1 MEVYQSFD
9 LFVEKDGDV
18 EFRFTKIIIR
28 GPNRDFYYAITEDR
42 VRIPITIDLDKL
54 NKIPIDTDTI
64 WPRYSAR
71 LLQAPSPVPQDSY
84 LKETDL
90 YSYEECPK
98 GMEAQETPLSD
109 LVLHEIEAY
118 ELLSSEKASASQY
131 CRIPRLRREL
141 KDSTPFDKDLLLEGI
156 DRGIRHLHS
165 LGIVHND
172 INPTNIMF
180 DELDRPV
187 IIDFDSWGREG
198 QKLER
203 GMKKGT
209 LAWSI
214 NGLPY
219 EYALFRNDVFGLS
232 RLKEFIYDPK
242 HNVTMSR

>member
-9 LFVEKDGDV
+9 IFVEKDGDV

-118 ELLSSEKASASQY
+118 ELL
-131 CRIPRLRREL
+131 RRHPHPNIVEY
-141 KDSTPFDKDLLLEGI
+141 
-156 DRGIRHLHS
+156 RGC
-165 LGIVHND
+165 V
-172 INPTNIMF
+172 
-180 DELDRPV
+180 
-187 IIDFDSWGREG
+187 
-198 QKLER
+198 
-203 GMKKGT
+203 
-209 LAWSI
+209 
-214 NGLPY
+214 
-219 EYALFRNDVFGLS
+219 
-232 RLKEFIYDPK
+232 
-242 HNVTMSR
+242 